1 MPRDQFAP
9 VSASAQRLS
18 VDLRVIFGRLRRR
31 LLEVTDSDDL
41 TPSQASVLARV
52 GKGEA
57 VTASGLAAVERVRP
71 QSMATL
77 LASLEQR
84 GLVVRTADPTDGRR
98 QIVGLTEDG
107 RRRVDGGR
115 AAQEAWLPHLMQE
128 RFTEAER
135 QTLLEA
141 VALLD
146 RLTE

>member
-1 MPRDQFAP
+1 MSADRVN
-9 VSASAQRLS
+9 VSPSAQRLS
-18 VDLRVIFGRLRRR
+18 VDLRVIFGRLRRK

-41 TPSQASVLARV
+41 TPSQASVLARI

-77 LASLEQR
+77 LGSLARQ

-98 QIVGLTEDG
+98 QIVGLTDDG
-107 RRRVDGGR
+107 RRRVEGGR
-115 AAQEAWLPHLMQE
+115 AAREAWLPQLIE
-128 RFTEAER
+128 DRFTEEER

-141 VALLD
+141 IALLD
-146 RLTE
+146 RLAQ